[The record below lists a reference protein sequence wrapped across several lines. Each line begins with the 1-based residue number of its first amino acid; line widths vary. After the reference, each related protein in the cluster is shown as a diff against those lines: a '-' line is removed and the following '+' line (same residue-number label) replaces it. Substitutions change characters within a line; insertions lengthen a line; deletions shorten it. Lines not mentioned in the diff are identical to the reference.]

1 MRGIRGE
8 PVEVWLRNGRP
19 ARFVWRGRMYT
30 VMFVLD
36 RQITPAATPADADAD
51 PAGSDPAASP
61 AANGP
66 AAGGPAA
73 DSTEGS
79 ECWRVEATPER
90 SVPPVT
96 YELCRNLAS
105 GRWLLSRA

>member
-1 MRGIRGE
+1 MHGFRGE
-8 PVEVWLRNGRP
+8 PVEVWLRSDRP

-36 RQITPAATPADADAD
+36 RQITPAATPAGQAATGQAATG
-51 PAGSDPAASP
+51 PAASDPAADP
-61 AANGP
+61 AT
-66 AAGGPAA
+66 GG
-73 DSTEGS
+73 TEGS

-90 SVPPVT
+90 SLPPTT
-96 YELCRNLAS
+96 YELCRDLTS